1 MFAQMFAQTFFLFV
15 NATYFNVYYTFKMSP
30 NQTFSYIC
38 KI

>member
-15 NATYFNVYYTFKMSP
+15 NATDFNVYYTFKISLK
-30 NQTFSYIC
+30 QTFSYIC